1 MTPVLPARFFSK
13 NLLTVRNES
22 AIRASEPENSHKA
35 VTRPCRR
42 IDAGFP
48 LPSIY
53 RRRESGHS
61 NARGCPYAVFSS
73 RHPRPESLRLACVD
87 ANKEAK
93 MGGVA
98 GAGVRKRQAC
108 RGVRPRDVLDI
119 GARKIAVPAWHVRQ
133 DTAYFSSLHPK
144 NLLTSRSESAIKAS
158 EPTTSQSA
166 VTRLCRRI
174 DAGFSLPSVYRR
186 RESGHSNA
194 RGCPFAVCS
203 SRHPRPTSLRL
214 ACVDA
219 KTEAKMG
226 GVAGAGVRKRQACR
240 GVRSCWA

>member
-1 MTPVLPARFFSK
+1 MSATNFFSLHPK
-13 NLLTVRNES
+13 NLLT
-22 AIRASEPENSHKA
+22 IRSKPATKMSEPQNSCQA
-35 VTRPCRR
+35 LTRPCRR

-48 LPSIY
+48 LPSNY
-53 RRRESGHS
+53 RRRESGRS
-61 NARGCPYAVFSS
+61 NARGCPDAVLSS
-73 RHPRPESLRLACVD
+73 RHPIPQNLRLACVD
-87 ANKEAK
+87 ASQEAK

-108 RGVRPRDVLDI
+108 REVRPREVPDI

-133 DTAYFSSLHPK
+133 DTAHFSSLHPK
-144 NLLTSRSESAIKAS
+144 NLLTSRSKPATKAS
-158 EPTTSQSA
+158 EPTTSQMA

-174 DAGFSLPSVYRR
+174 DAGFPLPSIHRR
-186 RESGHSNA
+186 WESGHSNA

-203 SRHPRPTSLRL
+203 SRHPMPTRLRL

-219 KTEAKMG
+219 KMEAEMG

-240 GVRSCWA
+240 GVRS